1 MKHRLFQGLL
11 TSLVVLVWAIS
22 SHAISLDFV
31 PANQTVVVGTPVTVD
46 VVISGLNAANEI
58 VSAFDLDVTYDS
70 NILSATN
77 VTFGLDLG
85 DPSLFEALTGFSL
98 SSPGIVDFS
107 ELSLL
112 SDADLA
118 LLQGDSVTL
127 ATLRFDSIGVGP
139 SALNFVLD
147 QFNDV
152 KGRNNQILPL
162 TVGTGN
168 IAVAPIPE
176 PSTMFLL
183 GSGLAGLVGMR
194 LLQTR
199 KK

>member
-1 MKHRLFQGLL
+1 MKHRLFLGLL

-70 NILSATN
+70 SILSATN

-85 DPSLFEALTGFSL
+85 DPSNFEALTAFTL
-98 SSPGIVDFS
+98 SSPGVVDFA

-112 SDADLA
+112 SDTDLA
-118 LLQGDSVTL
+118 ILQGDSVTL
-127 ATLRFDSIGVGP
+127 ATLGFDSLDVGTSP
-139 SALNFVLD
+139 LNFVLD

-152 KGRNNQILPL
+152 KGRNNEILPL
-162 TVGTGN
+162 TVGSGN
-168 IAVAPIPE
+168 VTVAPIPE

-183 GSGLAGLVGMR
+183 GSGFAGLVGMR
-194 LLQTR
+194 LFQTR